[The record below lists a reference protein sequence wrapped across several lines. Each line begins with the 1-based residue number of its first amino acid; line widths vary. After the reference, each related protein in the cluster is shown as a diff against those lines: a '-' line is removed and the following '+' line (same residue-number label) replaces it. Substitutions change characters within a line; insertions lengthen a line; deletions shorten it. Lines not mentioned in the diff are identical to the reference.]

1 MHLTRE
7 AGHDTFIAVRYVE
20 AGGTLEG
27 ADQYLASLGLTE
39 ELRGRTKD
47 QILKLLDPVRLAER
61 KWLPKRGKQGE

>member
-7 AGHDTFIAVRYVE
+7 AGPDAFIAAKYVE
-20 AGGTLEG
+20 AGGTLEN

-47 QILKLLDPVRLAER
+47 QILELLDPERLAKA
-61 KWLPKRGKQGE
+61 KWLPKRGEQGE